1 MKKEVIPGSS
11 YDQSAG
17 KLQHEAQR
25 VFPHFLPE
33 CIKLTAHL
41 GSKIA
46 FVTPINP
53 GLYYWKCMVLY
64 MHTIAAILIV
74 KSLAEYLNT

>member
-1 MKKEVIPGSS
+1 MIS
-11 YDQSAG
+11 
-17 KLQHEAQR
+17 LQVNCSMRHRE
-25 VFPHFLPE
+25 FFLTFFLPE
-33 CIKLTAHL
+33 CVKLTAHL